1 MTSVCFSEQA
11 AAPGTERPD
20 GEEPTPLFN
29 LDSSVTHYQVSLG
42 EGLNVLDLLSP
53 VCVVVCVCVHKSD

>member
-42 EGLNVLDLLSP
+42 EEVLNRSTG
-53 VCVVVCVCVHKSD
+53 